1 MYIQTNLKQEF
12 LSTTKYDGLIPLPKS
27 EEPGKPTLD
36 CRTLQLLFQWERAK
50 KKQTKKAQKPNPTTE
65 ITENSLKILAEI
77 KTAAKFYPFV
87 LSPSIILMLYSFF
100 FFLLE
105 ICGFPELKNN
115 TKQVGLYRAS
125 SKPFIQK
132 LEQKFSCP
140 LYVDFKNNT
149 RHFNNQHSFT
159 DLRQLVHEIAAF
171 INAN

>member
-100 FFLLE
+100 FPSGNLWISRAEKQYKTSWAVQSIIETVHPEAGTEVQLSI
-105 ICGFPELKNN
+105 ICGF
-115 TKQVGLYRAS
+115 
-125 SKPFIQK
+125 
-132 LEQKFSCP
+132 
-140 LYVDFKNNT
+140 
-149 RHFNNQHSFT
+149 
-159 DLRQLVHEIAAF
+159 
-171 INAN
+171 